1 LGIKSWIG
9 YADAM
14 SHSLFEIWQG
24 KITTLILVN
33 HLMTS
38 LGVILM
44 IWVNVVL
51 GWIPGL
57 NIILVPL
64 FTLPSLL
71 LVEIYIDNHDMLMG
85 MDEEHDEEM
94 MM

>member
-1 LGIKSWIG
+1 
-9 YADAM
+9 
-14 SHSLFEIWQG
+14 
-24 KITTLILVN
+24 
-33 HLMTS
+33 MTS